1 MKIKISDER
10 GNDVTC
16 VLNESE
22 AAHALERMLPM
33 NVHISDYSS
42 NEKGFTPPK
51 KINIFGAP
59 LASGGNE
66 VLAYYRPWNVVMLA
80 YGGYSEYEELYEL
93 GIPVA
98 GQGQI
103 RNLRGPVFIEEI
115 Y

>member
-1 MKIKISDER
+1 MKIKMTDTR

-16 VLNESE
+16 VLNDSE
-22 AAHALERMLPM
+22 AAHALQRMLPLRIEL
-33 NVHISDYSS
+33 NDYAS
-42 NEKGFTPPK
+42 NEKGFISPK

-59 LASGGNE
+59 LASGGQE
-66 VLAYYRPWNVVMLA
+66 VLAYYRPWNIIMLM

-93 GIPVA
+93 GIPTA

-103 RNLRGPVFIEEI
+103 RNMKGEVVIEEI